1 MSDDLKNT
9 GPQDD
14 SRVNVN
20 QPHEVQ
26 YWTRK
31 FGCSEEE
38 LRSAVQSVGVSAT
51 AVGAWLAGKGR

>member
-1 MSDDLKNT
+1 MSDDLNNT

-26 YWTRK
+26 YWTQQL
-31 FGCSEEE
+31 GCSERQ
-38 LRSAVQSVGVSAT
+38 LREAVAVVGVSAT
-51 AVGAWLAGKGR
+51 AVRAWLAGKG

>member
-1 MSDDLKNT
+1 MSDDRKNT

-26 YWTRK
+26 YWTKK
-31 FGCSEEE
+31 FGCTEEQ
-38 LRSAVQSVGVSAT
+38 LRRAVQAVGVSAT
-51 AVGAWLAGKGR
+51 AVGAWISGSSR

>member
-1 MSDDLKNT
+1 MSDDLNNT

-26 YWTRK
+26 YWTQH
-31 FGCSEEE
+31 FGCSERQ
-38 LRSAVQSVGVSAT
+38 LREAVAVVGVSAT
-51 AVGAWLAGKGR
+51 AVRAWLAGIG